1 MTIACKPCQITTSGN
16 YYMEKKGSVFYM
28 LVQDVSQLIGNTPTL
43 KANRFEKANGIEANV
58 YLKLEYFNPGGSVK
72 DRIGLSMI
80 KTAEQAGIIGN
91 GGTIIEAT
99 SGNTGIALAYLSSI
113 LGYKCIIV
121 MPDTMSVERQKTMKA
136 YGAELVL
143 TPGKDGMKGAL
154 KKASELVMTTENAF
168 SPLQFEN
175 PSNPQAHRIT
185 TAFELLSDVPNI
197 DIFIAGVGT
206 GGTIT
211 GVGEELKKHNPNLKV
226 IAVEPSTSPVLSGG
240 EPGPHGIQGIGAGMI
255 PKVLNMDVIDEVIT
269 VTTEESKAQAKE
281 FAKTEGLMVGISSGA
296 ALAAAIKVGKRPENK
311 LKNIAV
317 ILPDT
322 GLRYLSTD
330 TFN

>member
-1 MTIACKPCQITTSGN
+1 MI
-16 YYMEKKGSVFYM
+16 
-28 LVQDVSQLIGNTPTL
+28 VQDISQLIGNTPTL
-43 KANRFEKANGIEANV
+43 KANRFEKAKGIEANL
-58 YLKLEYFNPGGSVK
+58 YLKLECFNPGCSIK

-80 KTAEQAGIIGN
+80 KTAEQAGLISK

-99 SGNTGIALAYLSSI
+99 SGNTGIALAYLSTI

-121 MPDTMSVERQKTMKA
+121 MPDTMSVERQKSMKA

-143 TPGKDGMKGAL
+143 TPGKEGMKGAI
-154 KKASELVMTTENAF
+154 KKAEELLASTENSFA
-168 SPLQFEN
+168 PLQFEN
-175 PSNPQAHRIT
+175 PSNPQAHRMT

-206 GGTIT
+206 GGTLT
-211 GVGEELKKHNPNLKV
+211 GVGEELKKHNPNV
-226 IAVEPSTSPVLSGG
+226 QVVAVEPDTSPVLSGG

-255 PKVLNMDVIDEVIT
+255 PKVLNTDVIDEVVT
-269 VTTEESKAQAKE
+269 VSTEDAKAQARD
-281 FAKTEGLMVGISSGA
+281 FAKIEGLMVGISAGA
-296 ALAAAIKVGKRPENK
+296 ALAAAKVVGSRPENK
-311 LKNIAV
+311 HKNIAV

-330 TFN
+330 MYD

>member
-1 MTIACKPCQITTSGN
+1 MI
-16 YYMEKKGSVFYM
+16 
-28 LVQDVSQLIGNTPTL
+28 VQDISQLIGNTPTL
-43 KANRFEKANGIEANV
+43 KANRFEKAKGIEANL
-58 YLKLEYFNPGGSVK
+58 YLKLECFNPGCSIK

-80 KTAEQAGIIGN
+80 KTAEQAGLISK

-99 SGNTGIALAYLSSI
+99 SGNTGIALAYLSTI

-121 MPDTMSVERQKTMKA
+121 MPDTMSVERQKSMKA

-143 TPGKDGMKGAL
+143 TPGKEGMKGAI
-154 KKASELVMTTENAF
+154 KKAEELLASTENSFA
-168 SPLQFEN
+168 PLQFEN
-175 PSNPQAHRIT
+175 PSNPQAHRMT

-206 GGTIT
+206 GGTLT
-211 GVGEELKKHNPNLKV
+211 GVGEELKKHNPNV
-226 IAVEPSTSPVLSGG
+226 QVVAVEPDTSPVLSGG

-255 PKVLNMDVIDEVIT
+255 PKVLNTDVIDEVVT
-269 VTTEESKAQAKE
+269 VSTEDAKAQARD
-281 FAKTEGLMVGISSGA
+281 FAKIEGLMVGISAGA
-296 ALAAAIKVGKRPENK
+296 ALAAAQVVGSRPENK
-311 LKNIAV
+311 HKNIAV

-330 TFN
+330 MYD